1 MAESITNR
9 GKYLI
14 STTGVAGLDWRMG
27 AFTGTQTGVH
37 SVDLNTVAD
46 LDAVTSVAIHTERL
60 NMDSGVTATEDD
72 TNDRVNIDSGNATF
86 AAAAAVTA
94 QGVFYY
100 HEGGGTDAT
109 RDLISVHTTGF
120 PQPMDGGLVIT
131 VADFIRLT

>member
-27 AFTGTQTGVH
+27 VIVGTQTGVH

-46 LDAVTSVAIHTERL
+46 LDAVTGVSIHSERL
-60 NMDSGVTATEDD
+60 DIDAGVTVTEDD
-72 TNDRVNIDSGNATF
+72 TNDRVNIDAANQSF
-86 AAAAAVTA
+86 AAAPGVTA
-94 QGVFYY
+94 QGVFFY

-120 PQPMDGGLVIT
+120 PQPIDGGLNVTIN
-131 VADFIRLT
+131 DILRLT